1 MNAREASV
9 QFSLERAA
17 DVSAQ
22 NFEKSSSVIYRR
34 SSPSKGEQRLD
45 AQAPDT
51 YINQVLWGD
60 ENENDKRGRG

>member
-1 MNAREASV
+1 MDAKRACNLAWNVLQMVARKISRNPVVLFVGEAARLKV
-9 QFSLERAA
+9 
-17 DVSAQ
+17 
-22 NFEKSSSVIYRR
+22 K
-34 SSPSKGEQRLD
+34 QRLD